1 MMDKIKG
8 FVNKSLGKSEPPAP
22 PRNKQEMQTQIDFA
36 LAKLQGKEKNLRKQ
50 IDTTRKAAKEALKKG
65 DDRGY
70 KTYSRRYTLLNKQLD
85 TTEGMQEKY
94 SNMKDTLELQEGL
107 SDIMEIGDSLH
118 DIQDNLGIDST
129 EIERVASNIRNDME
143 KVDQASEMLTTSM
156 GVAISKNTDLD
167 NDDLQ
172 EELMAEIQ
180 SEEGLNDF
188 EDMERELVD

>member
-1 MMDKIKG
+1 
-8 FVNKSLGKSEPPAP
+8 
-22 PRNKQEMQTQIDFA
+22 
-36 LAKLQGKEKNLRKQ
+36 
-50 IDTTRKAAKEALKKG
+50 
-65 DDRGY
+65 
-70 KTYSRRYTLLNKQLD
+70 
-85 TTEGMQEKY
+85 MQEKY